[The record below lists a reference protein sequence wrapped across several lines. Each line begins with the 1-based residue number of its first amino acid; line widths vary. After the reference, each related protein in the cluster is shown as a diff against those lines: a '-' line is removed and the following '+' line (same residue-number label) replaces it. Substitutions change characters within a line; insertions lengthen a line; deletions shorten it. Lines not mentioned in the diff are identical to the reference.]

1 MKPTDNTNVYTESTQ
16 QRSAAETTNANQDNK
31 PSIWREVLVGGVP
44 GILIGVGGV
53 LGYQA
58 WAGPTGPQ
66 GGQGGE
72 GPSSGAGI
80 SLSSGEIRVAE
91 SVTEDMSFSQAFA
104 EARAEVGTGGAFVWH
119 GNVYSTYRADDPEWQ
134 SMSDEQRME
143 HGNTIMA
150 QVHPETSSQH
160 LASVGSHVD
169 AGHSNESVED
179 VSVNPAPA
187 EDESD
192 VDVHIIGV
200 GQVVAE
206 DGSSVIVG
214 VGQINGMD
222 ANFIDSDG
230 DGNVDTVLI
239 DSNSNGVL
247 DANDEMHHMPQGT
260 GITVEGMIADA
271 HANEAMAVEDQ
282 LFSDMPDY
290 SNSEDISS
298 LV

>member
-1 MKPTDNTNVYTESTQ
+1 MKPTDNTTVYTESTQ
-16 QRSAAETTNANQDNK
+16 QRNAAETTNANKDNK

-44 GILIGVGGV
+44 GIIFGVGGV
-53 LGYQA
+53 LGYEA
-58 WAGPTGPQ
+58 IARPRPEVDDNPDGSTPIDTHNTGVV
-66 GGQGGE
+66 
-72 GPSSGAGI
+72 
-80 SLSSGEIRVAE
+80 VAE
-91 SVTEDMSFSQAFA
+91 SVTDDMSFSQAFA
-104 EARAEVGTGGAFVWH
+104 AARTEVGPGGAFVWH
-119 GNVYSTYRADDPEWQ
+119 GNVYSTYRSDDTEWQ
-134 SMSDEQRME
+134 SMSEDQRME

-150 QVHPETSSQH
+150 QVHPESSSQH
-160 LASVGSHVD
+160 LASAGSYVD

-230 DGNVDTVLI
+230 DGNVDTVII

-260 GITVEGMIADA
+260 GITVEGMIAEA

-282 LFSDMPDY
+282 LYADMPDY
-290 SNSEDISS
+290 ANSEDVSS